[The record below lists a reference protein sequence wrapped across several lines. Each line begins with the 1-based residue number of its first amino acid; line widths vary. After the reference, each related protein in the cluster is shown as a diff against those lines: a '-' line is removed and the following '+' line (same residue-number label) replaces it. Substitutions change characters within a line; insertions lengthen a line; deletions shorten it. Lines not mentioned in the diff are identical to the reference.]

1 MGGAQMELLE
11 RAAFLDTLAEYAAE
25 ARQGDGRLV
34 LVAGESGM
42 GKTALVEAFQ
52 ADLSSARWL
61 WGACDG
67 LFTPRPLGPLFDI
80 GAQTDGELA
89 GLCRDNA
96 ARDRLFAALL
106 AELSSPA
113 FTVTVIEDAH
123 WADEATI
130 DLISFAG
137 RRLARLRGL
146 LLVTYRDDELA
157 EDHPLRRVL
166 GDLAT
171 QRATRRMKLPPLSV
185 AAVRT
190 LAGQHEV
197 DVAELHRVTGG
208 NPFYVS
214 EILGAGWPSVP
225 PTVRDAVAARL
236 ARLSPGTR
244 GALEAAAVIGT
255 RVPREQI
262 TVLASEPEAAVAD
275 CLTAGLL
282 EPDGSG
288 LRFRHEFVRMAVEA
302 AIPAPRK
309 ARLHVR
315 LLAELERG
323 GTADP
328 AVLAHHAAGP
338 ATSRPS
344 CGTPRPRHGAPRHS
358 ARTARPPLITSTRW
372 PAPISSPRQIAR
384 RCRRRW
390 PVSTHCSTGGP
401 NRSRC
406 CSPRWRSSGTSATRS
421 AWAGCSGSCQR
432 HCGASA
438 GGRNPSGPS
447 TRQWRCWKRGRQA
460 RSWHGHTRAEVWPP
474 PLRAGPEKAMTSTS
488 GPGHLVSA
496 SGSRTS

>member
-328 AVLAHHAAGP
+328 AVLAHHAAGAGDQQAVLRHAP
-338 ATSRPS
+338 A
-344 CGTPRPRHGAPRHS
+344 A
-358 ARTARPPLITSTRW
+358 
-372 PAPISSPRQIAR
+372 AR
-384 RCRRRW
+384 RAAALGAHREAAAHYEHALACTDQLTPADRAALQEALAGEYSLLDRWTESEQVLQSALAIQRDLGDALSVGRLLRQLSTALWRLCR
-390 PVSTHCSTGGP
+390 
-401 NRSRC
+401 
-406 CSPRWRSSGTSATRS
+406 
-421 AWAGCSGSCQR
+421 
-432 HCGASA
+432 
-438 GGRNPSGPS
+438 GRNPSGPS

>member
-106 AELSSPA
+106 AELSAPA

-262 TVLASEPEAAVAD
+262 TVLASDPAAAVAD

-282 EPDGSG
+282 VPDGSG
-288 LRFRHEFVRMAVEA
+288 LRFRHELVRMAVEA

-309 ARLHVR
+309 AR
-315 LLAELERG
+315 
-323 GTADP
+323 P
-328 AVLAHHAAGP
+328 ARSPAG
-338 ATSRPS
+338 
-344 CGTPRPRHGAPRHS
+344 RPRTRRPTPIRRCSRIMPPPPAIRRPCVGMRRRRRGAQRHS

-372 PAPISSPRQIAR
+372 RVPNGCPGPSSRP
-384 RCRRRW
+384 CRRRW
-390 PVSTHCSTGGP
+390 PVSTRSWTDG
-401 NRSRC
+401 RKRSSRC
-406 CSPRWRSSGTSATRS
+406 GQRWRLSETSATCS
-421 AWAGCSGSCQR
+421 A
-432 HCGASA
+432 
-438 GGRNPSGPS
+438 
-447 TRQWRCWKRGRQA
+447 
-460 RSWHGHTRAEVWPP
+460 
-474 PLRAGPEKAMTSTS
+474 
-488 GPGHLVSA
+488 
-496 SGSRTS
+496 